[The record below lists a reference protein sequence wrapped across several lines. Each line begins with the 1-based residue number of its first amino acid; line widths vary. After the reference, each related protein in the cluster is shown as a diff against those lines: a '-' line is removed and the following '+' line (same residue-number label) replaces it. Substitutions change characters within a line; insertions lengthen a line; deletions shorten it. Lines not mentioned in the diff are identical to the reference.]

1 MIGQGVILYH
11 FIRGGGGGCEESVTS
26 NYRGISITSC
36 LGKLFSAVL
45 CKRLYNEIE
54 TNNLISKY
62 QIGFVKGK
70 RTSDHIFV
78 LKYIIEEYKSK
89 KRPVY
94 ACFVD
99 LKKAYDT
106 IWRDGLFYKLL
117 YNHKLSPTFELILQS
132 MYSNLESCVKI
143 DGSVSKF
150 FALTI
155 GLRQGCNLS
164 PHLFNMYIDDLS
176 RVLER
181 IDNDPVKLNGTPIS
195 CLMYADDMI

>member
-1 MIGQGVILYH
+1 M
-11 FIRGGGGGCEESVTS
+11 TS
-26 NYRGISITSC
+26 NYRWISITSC
-36 LGKLFSAVL
+36 LGKLFSEVL

-54 TNNLISKY
+54 THNLISKS

-78 LKYIIEEYKSK
+78 LKSIIEEYKSK

-99 LKKAYDT
+99 LTNAYDT
-106 IWRDGLFYKLL
+106 IWRDG
-117 YNHKLSPTFELILQS
+117 
-132 MYSNLESCVKI
+132 
-143 DGSVSKF
+143 
-150 FALTI
+150 
-155 GLRQGCNLS
+155 
-164 PHLFNMYIDDLS
+164 LS

-195 CLMYADDMI
+195 CLMYADDMILLSSSSCGTEIIKHTWDVL